1 MFKIYYPCDFC
12 YLLLRSDGEVLLS
25 VDFVGVRG
33 EDAPCEL
40 LNSAFKQLELYFKG
54 RLREFSVPLAVLGS
68 AFERKVYQALRE
80 IPYGQ
85 TATYSQIATRVGRLN
100 AARAVGNANAKNAL
114 PIFVPCHRVVG
125 VNSLGGYSGGVGLAG
140 VSPLD
145 IKRYL
150 LKLEGVDL
158 KKFKG

>member
-12 YLLLRSDGEVLLS
+12 YLLLRSDGKVLSSLE
-25 VDFVGVRG
+25 FVGVRG

-54 RLREFSVPLAVLGS
+54 RLREFNLPLAVFGTD
-68 AFERKVYQALRE
+68 FERKVYQALRE

-85 TATYSQIATRVGRLN
+85 SATYSQIAARVGRLN
-100 AARAVGNANAKNAL
+100 AARAVGNANAKNPL

-125 VNSLGGYSGGVGLAG
+125 VNSLGGYSGGVGLVG

-145 IKRYL
+145 IKQYL
-150 LKLEGVDL
+150 LRLEGVDL
-158 KKFKG
+158 SKFK